1 VPPLARNRIALR
13 LRSNDRACL
22 VIPGADPATLARLIR
37 LAWQEV
43 KQLAMSTA
51 TRRRPLPALA
61 FLLALSVL
69 TGIVWWRVLHRPEP
83 AGSAGTPAVSQRA
96 TCTPAVNA
104 IRLPTPAS
112 VTVVVLNGSGRDQLA
127 TKVSGQL
134 KSRGFKTGTPLT
146 APTPLSGVGEIQY
159 GTAGRAGA
167 TLLGY
172 HLPGAKL
179 TPVSRAGARINLV
192 LGSGFRSLAPA
203 DSVKRAVASA
213 SKPC

>member
-1 VPPLARNRIALR
+1 
-13 LRSNDRACL
+13 
-22 VIPGADPATLARLIR
+22 
-37 LAWQEV
+37 
-43 KQLAMSTA
+43 MSTA

-83 AGSAGTPAVSQRA
+83 AGTAGTPVAGQTA
-96 TCTPAVNA
+96 TTCTPGASA
-104 IRLPTPAS
+104 IRLPKPAS
-112 VTVVVLNGSGRDQLA
+112 VTVVVLNGAGRDLLA
-127 TKVSGQL
+127 TRVTGQL
-134 KSRGFKTGTPLT
+134 KSRGFKMGTPGT
-146 APTPLSGVGEIQY
+146 TSALSGVGEIRY

-179 TPVSRAGARINLV
+179 TPTNRPDTRINLV

-203 DSVKRAVASA
+203 DTVSRAVAGA

>member
-1 VPPLARNRIALR
+1 
-13 LRSNDRACL
+13 
-22 VIPGADPATLARLIR
+22 
-37 LAWQEV
+37 
-43 KQLAMSTA
+43 MSTA

-83 AGSAGTPAVSQRA
+83 AGSTGKPVAGQTAAS
-96 TCTPAVNA
+96 CTPGVTA
-104 IRLPTPAS
+104 IRLPRPAS
-112 VTVVVLNGSGRDQLA
+112 VTVVVFNGSGRDQLA
-127 TKVSGQL
+127 TKVTGQL

-146 APTPLSGVGEIQY
+146 APTPLSGVGEIRY

-179 TPVSRAGARINLV
+179 TPENRAGTRINLV
-192 LGSGFRSLAPA
+192 LGSGFRSLASA
-203 DSVKRAVASA
+203 DTVTRAVAGLG
-213 SKPC
+213 KHC

>member
-1 VPPLARNRIALR
+1 
-13 LRSNDRACL
+13 
-22 VIPGADPATLARLIR
+22 
-37 LAWQEV
+37 
-43 KQLAMSTA
+43 MSTA

-83 AGSAGTPAVSQRA
+83 VGTPGTPVAGQTA
-96 TCTPAVNA
+96 TTCTPGARS
-104 IRLPTPAS
+104 IRLPKPGS

-127 TKVSGQL
+127 TKVTGQL
-134 KSRGFKTGTPLT
+134 KDRGFKTGTPAT
-146 APTPLSGVGEIQY
+146 APTPLSGVADIRY
-159 GTAGRAGA
+159 GTSGRAGA

-179 TPVSRAGARINLV
+179 TAMNRPDARITLV

-203 DSVKRAVASA
+203 DTVSRAVTAA
-213 SKPC
+213 GKPC